1 ADGVRAEG
9 IGDADQER
17 HRGAEVGHRPRQES
31 LNMADTEKQ
40 TIEHEITR
48 ARDGIG
54 DGIDELDRKLRS
66 SLDFQT
72 FASEH
77 APQLVAGGA
86 VVGFLVGFGFPR
98 TLRRLISL
106 GVPLALAAYKVRKSR
121 ANGDGRYAEI

>member
-1 ADGVRAEG
+1 
-9 IGDADQER
+9 
-17 HRGAEVGHRPRQES
+17 
-31 LNMADTEKQ
+31 MADTEKQ

-86 VVGFLVGFGFPR
+86 VVGFLVGFGFPKI
-98 TLRRLISL
+98 LRRVITL
-106 GVPLALAAYKVRKSR
+106 GVPVALFGYKMMKARQ
-121 ANGDGRYAEI
+121 NGDGHYEEI